1 MDSIYLFS
9 KYTLKREV
17 RLLFCGILS
26 FFANTIIFPKRS
38 LCAGAIRN
46 LILSSFMKGPF
57 RVSYIMKGVVIDDIS
72 KVFLDT
78 DVIINEGVSIKG
90 GLEVGRKTYIGKD
103 TIINGPVKI
112 GSGCFVN
119 YVCEINAKTT
129 IENNVVIGPNVRFFS
144 KTHEIGSSDF
154 RAGNL
159 KHDPIRIE
167 RGVWIGG
174 GVIVLGGVTIGGGSV
189 VGAGSVVTMDVPE
202 NSLIVGNP
210 AKVIKKLGPGY
221 GGSPEGSPKTPPEI
235 KWA

>member
-9 KYTLKREV
+9 KYTLKREI
-17 RLLFCGILS
+17 RFFAYGILS
-26 FFANTIIFPKRS
+26 FFVNTIIFPKRS
-38 LCAGAIRN
+38 MYAAAVRN
-46 LILSSFMKGPF
+46 FILSPFMKWPF
-57 RVSYIMKGVVIDDIS
+57 RTSYIMKGVVIDDIS

-78 DVIINEGVSIKG
+78 DVILNEGVMIKG
-90 GLEVGRKTYIGKD
+90 GLEAGRKTFIGKD
-103 TIINGPVKI
+103 TIINGLVKI

-129 IENNVVIGPNVRFFS
+129 IGDNVVIGPNVRFLS

-159 KHDPIRIE
+159 KYDPIRVE
-167 RGVWIGG
+167 SGVWIGG
-174 GVIVLGGVTIGGGSV
+174 GVIVLGGVTIGGGAV
-189 VGAGSVVTMDVPE
+189 VGAGSVVTKDVPE
-202 NSLIVGNP
+202 DSVVVGNP

-221 GGSPEGSPKTPPEI
+221 GGGPEESPKTPPEI